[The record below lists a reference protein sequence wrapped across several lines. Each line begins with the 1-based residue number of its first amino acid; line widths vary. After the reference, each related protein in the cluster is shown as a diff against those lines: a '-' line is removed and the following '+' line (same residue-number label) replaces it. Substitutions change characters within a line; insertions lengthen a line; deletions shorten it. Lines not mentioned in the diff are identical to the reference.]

1 MGPFFKSWGIMFF
14 SILFIFSQYTK
25 MLFYVAAVILA
36 ITGSTT
42 GVPLLEATTA
52 VGTSALC
59 YQLETDGIY
68 TCVSSARHYCMI
80 DYNSTKPCQEQIDNC
95 FEACSPQELLC
106 MGTYS
111 ACNNQHNH
119 DLQACA
125 GDTHCIAEAK
135 QAYWNCRA
143 EAMLSVYC
151 TNLHD
156 WCYNQFHC
164 IIPCQKENAGCK
176 FYFADCREE
185 VRVME
190 MC

>member
-1 MGPFFKSWGIMFF
+1 MGTQLRSKPSICKSVIQNVFLRLGCYFGPYPHHNRSSFIRSHDSGRNF
-14 SILFIFSQYTK
+14 SF
-25 MLFYVAAVILA
+25 ML
-36 ITGSTT
+36 ST
-42 GVPLLEATTA
+42 
-52 VGTSALC
+52 
-59 YQLETDGIY
+59 
-68 TCVSSARHYCMI
+68 RHYCMI
-80 DYNSTKPCQEQIDNC
+80 DYNSTKPCQQQIDNC

-164 IIPCQKENAGCK
+164 IIPCQKESDGCK

>member
-1 MGPFFKSWGIMFF
+1 MGPTE
-14 SILFIFSQYTK
+14 LASQYTK

-106 MGTYS
+106 MGPT
-111 ACNNQHNH
+111 APV
-119 DLQACA
+119 
-125 GDTHCIAEAK
+125 T
-135 QAYWNCRA
+135 
-143 EAMLSVYC
+143 
-151 TNLHD
+151 TNITMI
-156 WCYNQFHC
+156 YK
-164 IIPCQKENAGCK
+164 P
-176 FYFADCREE
+176 
-185 VRVME
+185 
-190 MC
+190 